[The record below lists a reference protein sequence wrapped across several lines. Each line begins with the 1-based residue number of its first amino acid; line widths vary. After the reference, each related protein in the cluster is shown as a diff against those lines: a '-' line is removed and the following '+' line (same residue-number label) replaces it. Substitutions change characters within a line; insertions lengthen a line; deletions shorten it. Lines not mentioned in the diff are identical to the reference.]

1 MAILGDIRKK
11 SGLAVIFVGVA
22 ITAFVLGD
30 IGKSTWR
37 TPTAVGV
44 IGKEEISFQDFEKK
58 VEQNIQYTKMS
69 SQKENLTPE
78 EIFSIRQNTWN
89 QVLSEV
95 IMTKAYK
102 DNGLV
107 IAADELTDLIQG
119 PNPHKYIVQNF
130 RNPETNQL
138 DRERLI
144 QFFQNLDKLEPE
156 VQKQVQ
162 DLIEAVKQERLNA
175 KYNAMIGKAFYMP
188 KALVQKDFQ
197 LKNIKASFDYV
208 SQSFTLVPDSLVKV
222 TDKNLKEFYEKNKRS
237 YEQEES
243 RDIDYVIF
251 EVNPSEEDRKAA
263 EQEINKLYTDM
274 AVATNIANFVN
285 FNSEEKYDSSWK
297 KQGTLPVQID
307 SLMFNSPASTMAG
320 PWVDNNVFYIAR
332 LVDVQAR
339 PDSLKASHILIAYK
353 NAYGAS
359 QKTTRSKEAAQKT
372 ADSLAAII
380 KANKNK
386 LAEIAASISDDP
398 SAKNNNGDLGWF
410 ADGQMVPTFNE
421 AVRKSNVG
429 DVTVAESPFGYHV
442 IHVTGKT
449 KPIKKVRVAIV
460 KKTIQP
466 STVTMQKVY
475 AEASKFAGENRT
487 REAFDKAV
495 AELGLNKRTKDYMS
509 PMEMSLPG
517 IDNSREIIRWAYSE
531 NVKPGD
537 VSDVKEFENKFVVA
551 VLKKI
556 RPKGIIPLEDIKQ
569 ALEAT
574 VMKKKKLEYLATQ
587 MKEANTKSLVEL
599 ATKLNARVDTAS
611 DITFYTYN
619 IPGMGREPEITGTIF
634 SLNPNEVSEPI
645 VGLNYT
651 VVVKVK
657 KFSDAPAKTDFTF
670 ERKQL
675 ENNFFARTS
684 NSAYKA
690 LEKLANVKDNRVLF
704 Y

>member
-44 IGKEEISFQDFEKK
+44 VGDEEISFQDFEKK

-69 SQKENLTPE
+69 SQKENLTSE

-89 QVLSEV
+89 QVLNEM

-144 QFFQNLDKLEPE
+144 QFFQNLDKLEPD

-162 DLIEAVKQERLNA
+162 DLIEAVKEERLNA

-188 KALVQKDFQ
+188 KALVQKDYQ

-208 SQSFTLVPDSLVKV
+208 AQSFTTVPDSLVKV
-222 TDKNLKEFYEKNKRS
+222 TDKDLKEFYEKNKKS
-237 YEQEES
+237 YEQEET

-251 EVNPSEEDRKAA
+251 DVNPSEEDRKAA
-263 EQEINKLYTDM
+263 EQEINKLYADM
-274 AVATNIANFVN
+274 AVATNIINFVN
-285 FNSEEKYDSSWK
+285 FNSEDKYDSSWK
-297 KQGTLPVQID
+297 KQGNLPVQID
-307 SLMFNSPASTMAG
+307 SLMFNSAVNTMAG
-320 PWVDNNVFYIAR
+320 PWIDNNTYYIAR
-332 LVDVQAR
+332 LLDVQSR

-359 QKTTRSKEAAQKT
+359 QKTTRSKEAAKKT
-372 ADSLAAII
+372 ADSLASII

-398 SAKNNNGDLGWF
+398 SAKTNNGDLGWF
-410 ADGQMVPTFNE
+410 ADGQMVPSFNE
-421 AVRKSNVG
+421 AVRKGNVG
-429 DVTVAESPFGYHV
+429 DVTVVESPFGYHV

-460 KKTIQP
+460 KKSIQP

-517 IDNSREIIRWAYSE
+517 IDNSREIIRWAYSKD
-531 NVKPGD
+531 VKPGD

-556 RPKGIIPLEDIKQ
+556 RPKGLTPLEDIKQ
-569 ALEAT
+569 ARSYSYEEKEAGIHCS
-574 VMKKKKLEYLATQ
+574 KNEGSKYKKL
-587 MKEANTKSLVEL
+587 S
-599 ATKLNARVDTAS
+599 RVGYPT
-611 DITFYTYN
+611 
-619 IPGMGREPEITGTIF
+619 
-634 SLNPNEVSEPI
+634 
-645 VGLNYT
+645 
-651 VVVKVK
+651 
-657 KFSDAPAKTDFTF
+657 
-670 ERKQL
+670 
-675 ENNFFARTS
+675 
-684 NSAYKA
+684 
-690 LEKLANVKDNRVLF
+690 
-704 Y
+704 

>member
-37 TPTAVGV
+37 TPTAIGI

-69 SQKENLTPE
+69 SQKENLTAE

-89 QVLSEV
+89 QLLNEV
-95 IMTKAYK
+95 IMAKAYK
-102 DNGLV
+102 ENGLV
-107 IAADELTDLIQG
+107 ISPDELTDLIQG

-162 DLIEAVKQERLNA
+162 DLIEAIKQERLNA

-188 KALVQKDFQ
+188 KALVQKDYQ
-197 LKNIKASFDYV
+197 LKNIKASFSYV
-208 SQSFTLVPDSLVKV
+208 AQSFTLVPDSLVKV
-222 TDKNLKEFYEKNKRS
+222 TDKDLQEFYEKNKKN
-237 YEQEES
+237 YEQEET

-251 EVNPSEEDRKAA
+251 EVTPSEADRKAA
-263 EQEINKLYTDM
+263 EQEINKLYADM
-274 AVATNIANFVN
+274 AVAPNITNFVN

-307 SLMFNSPASTMAG
+307 SLMFNSPAGTMAG
-320 PWVDNNVFYIAR
+320 PWIDNNTYYIAR
-332 LVDVQAR
+332 LIDVQSR

-353 NAYGAS
+353 GAYGAS
-359 QKTTRSKEAAQKT
+359 QKTTRSKEAAKKT
-372 ADSLAAII
+372 ADSLAVII

-386 LAEIAASISDDP
+386 LAEIAATISDDP
-398 SAKNNNGDLGWF
+398 SAKSNNGDLGWF
-410 ADGQMVPTFNE
+410 ADGQMVPTFND
-421 AVRKSNVG
+421 AVLKGNVG
-429 DVTVAESPFGYHV
+429 EIKVVESPFGYHV
-442 IHVTGKT
+442 INITGKT
-449 KPIKKVRVAIV
+449 KPIKKVKVAIV

-517 IDNSREIIRWAYSE
+517 IDNSREIIRWAFSKD
-531 NVKPGD
+531 VKPGD

-556 RPKGIIPLEDIKQ
+556 RPKGITPLEDIRQ

-574 VMKKKKLEYLATQ
+574 VMKKKKLEYLAAK
-587 MKEANTKSLVEL
+587 MKEVKTQSLAEL
-599 ATKLNARVDTAS
+599 ANKLNARVDTAS
-611 DITFYTYN
+611 DITFFTYN

-645 VGLNYT
+645 PGLNYT

-657 KFSDAPAKTDFTF
+657 SFSDAPAKTDFTF

-684 NSAYKA
+684 TSAYKA

>member
-37 TPTAVGV
+37 TPTAIGI

-69 SQKENLTPE
+69 SQKENLSAE

-89 QVLSEV
+89 QLLNEV
-95 IMTKAYK
+95 IMAKAYK
-102 DNGLV
+102 ENGLV
-107 IAADELTDLIQG
+107 ISSDELTDLIQG

-162 DLIEAVKQERLNA
+162 DLIEAIKQERLNA

-188 KALVQKDFQ
+188 KALVQKDYQ
-197 LKNIKASFDYV
+197 LKNIKASFSYV
-208 SQSFTLVPDSLVKV
+208 AQSFTLVPDSLVKV
-222 TDKNLKEFYEKNKRS
+222 TDKDLKEFYEKNKKN
-237 YEQEES
+237 YEQEET

-251 EVNPSEEDRKAA
+251 EVTPSEADRKAA
-263 EQEINKLYTDM
+263 EQEINKLYADM

-297 KQGTLPVQID
+297 KQGNLPVQID
-307 SLMFNSPASTMAG
+307 SLMFNSAVGTMAG
-320 PWVDNNVFYIAR
+320 PWIDNNTYYIAR
-332 LVDVQAR
+332 LMDVQSR

-353 NAYGAS
+353 GAYGAS
-359 QKTTRSKEAAQKT
+359 QKITRSKEAAKKT
-372 ADSLAAII
+372 ADSLAVII

-386 LAEIAASISDDP
+386 LAEIAANISDDP
-398 SAKNNNGDLGWF
+398 SAKSNNGDLGWF
-410 ADGQMVPTFNE
+410 ADGQMVPTFND
-421 AVRKSNVG
+421 AVLKGNVG
-429 DVTVAESPFGYHV
+429 DIKVVESPFGYHV
-442 IHVTGKT
+442 VNITGKT
-449 KPIKKVRVAIV
+449 KPIKKVKVAIV

-487 REAFDKAV
+487 QEAFDKAV

-517 IDNSREIIRWAYSE
+517 IDNSREIIRWAYSKD
-531 NVKPGD
+531 VKPGD

-556 RPKGIIPLEDIKQ
+556 RPKGITPLEDIRQ

-574 VMKKKKLEYLATQ
+574 VMKKKKLEYLATK
-587 MKEANTKSLVEL
+587 MKEANTQSLAEL
-599 ATKLNARVDTAS
+599 ANKLNARVDTAS
-611 DITFYTYN
+611 DITFFTYN

-645 VGLNYT
+645 PGLNYT
-651 VVVKVK
+651 AVVKVK
-657 KFSDAPAKTDFTF
+657 SFSDAPSKTDFTF

-684 NSAYKA
+684 TSAYKA

>member
-44 IGKEEISFQDFEKK
+44 VGDEEISFQDFEKK

-69 SQKENLTPE
+69 SQKENLTSE

-89 QVLSEV
+89 QVLNEM

-144 QFFQNLDKLEPE
+144 QFFQNLDKLEPD

-162 DLIEAVKQERLNA
+162 DLIEAVKEERLNA

-188 KALVQKDFQ
+188 KALVQKDYQ

-208 SQSFTLVPDSLVKV
+208 AQSFTTVPDSLVKV
-222 TDKNLKEFYEKNKRS
+222 TDKDLKEFYEKNKKS
-237 YEQEES
+237 YEQEET

-251 EVNPSEEDRKAA
+251 DVNPSEEDRKAA
-263 EQEINKLYTDM
+263 EQEINKLYADM
-274 AVATNIANFVN
+274 AVATNIINFVN
-285 FNSEEKYDSSWK
+285 FNSEDKYDSSWK
-297 KQGTLPVQID
+297 KQGNLPVQID
-307 SLMFNSPASTMAG
+307 SLMFNSAVNTMAG
-320 PWVDNNVFYIAR
+320 PWIDNNTYYIAR
-332 LVDVQAR
+332 LLDVQSR

-359 QKTTRSKEAAQKT
+359 QKTTRSKEAAKKT
-372 ADSLAAII
+372 ADSLASII

-398 SAKNNNGDLGWF
+398 SAKTNNGDLGWF
-410 ADGQMVPTFNE
+410 ADGQMVPSFNE
-421 AVRKSNVG
+421 AVRKGNVG
-429 DVTVAESPFGYHV
+429 DVTVVESPFGYHV

-460 KKTIQP
+460 KKSIQP

-517 IDNSREIIRWAYSE
+517 IDNSREIIRWAYSKD
-531 NVKPGD
+531 VKPGD

-556 RPKGIIPLEDIKQ
+556 RPKGLTPLEDIKQ

-574 VMKKKKLEYLATQ
+574 VMKKKKLEYIAAK
-587 MKEANTKSLVEL
+587 MKEVNTKSLAEL
-599 ATKLNARVDTAS
+599 ATRLNARVDTAS

-619 IPGMGREPEITGTIF
+619 IPGLGREPEITGTIF

-645 VGLNYT
+645 IGLNYT

-657 KFSDAPAKTDFTF
+657 NFSDAPAKTDFTF

-684 NSAYKA
+684 TSAYKA
-690 LEKLANVKDNRVLF
+690 LEKRANVKDNRVLF

>member
-37 TPTAVGV
+37 TPTAIGI

-69 SQKENLTPE
+69 SQKENLTAE

-89 QVLSEV
+89 QLLNEV
-95 IMTKAYK
+95 IMAKAYK
-102 DNGLV
+102 ENGLV
-107 IAADELTDLIQG
+107 ISPDELTDLIQG

-188 KALVQKDFQ
+188 KALVQKDYQ
-197 LKNIKASFDYV
+197 LKNIKASFSYV
-208 SQSFTLVPDSLVKV
+208 AQSFTLVPDSLVKV
-222 TDKNLKEFYEKNKRS
+222 TDKDLKEFYEKNKKN
-237 YEQEES
+237 YEQEET

-251 EVNPSEEDRKAA
+251 EVTPSEADRKAA
-263 EQEINKLYTDM
+263 EQEINKLYADM

-297 KQGTLPVQID
+297 KQGSLPVQID
-307 SLMFNSPASTMAG
+307 SLMFNSPVGTMAG
-320 PWVDNNVFYIAR
+320 PWIDNNTYYIAR
-332 LVDVQAR
+332 LMDVQSR
-339 PDSLKASHILIAYK
+339 PDSLKASHILVAYK
-353 NAYGAS
+353 GAYGAS
-359 QKTTRSKEAAQKT
+359 QKITRSKEAAKKT
-372 ADSLAAII
+372 ADSLAVII

-398 SAKNNNGDLGWF
+398 SAKSNNGDLGWF
-410 ADGQMVPTFNE
+410 ADGQMVPTFND
-421 AVRKSNVG
+421 AVLKGNVG
-429 DVTVAESPFGYHV
+429 DIKVVESPFGYHV
-442 IHVTGKT
+442 INITGKT
-449 KPIKKVRVAIV
+449 KPIKKVKVAIV

-517 IDNSREIIRWAYSE
+517 IENSREIIRWAYSKD
-531 NVKPGD
+531 VKPGD

-556 RPKGIIPLEDIKQ
+556 RPKGITPLEDIRQ

-574 VMKKKKLEYLATQ
+574 VMKKKKLEYLAAK
-587 MKEANTKSLVEL
+587 MKEVNTQSLAEL
-599 ATKLNARVDTAS
+599 ANKLNARVDTAS
-611 DITFYTYN
+611 DITFFTYN

-645 VGLNYT
+645 AGLNYT
-651 VVVKVK
+651 AVVKVK
-657 KFSDAPAKTDFTF
+657 SFSDAPAKTDYSF

-684 NSAYKA
+684 TSAYKA

>member
-44 IGKEEISFQDFEKK
+44 VGDEEISFQDFEKK

-69 SQKENLTPE
+69 SQKENLTSE

-89 QVLSEV
+89 QVLNEM

-107 IAADELTDLIQG
+107 IAVDELTDLIQG

-144 QFFQNLDKLEPE
+144 QFFQNLDKLEPD

-162 DLIEAVKQERLNA
+162 DLIEAVKEERLNA

-188 KALVQKDFQ
+188 KALVQKDYQ

-208 SQSFTLVPDSLVKV
+208 AQSFTTVPDSLVKV
-222 TDKNLKEFYEKNKRS
+222 TNKDLKEFYEKNKKS
-237 YEQEES
+237 YEQEET

-251 EVNPSEEDRKAA
+251 DVNPSEEDRKAA
-263 EQEINKLYTDM
+263 EQEINKLYADM
-274 AVATNIANFVN
+274 AVASNIINFVN
-285 FNSEEKYDSSWK
+285 FNSEDKYDSSWK
-297 KQGTLPVQID
+297 KQGNLPVQID
-307 SLMFNSPASTMAG
+307 SLMFNSAVNTMAG
-320 PWVDNNVFYIAR
+320 PWIDNNTYYIAR
-332 LVDVQAR
+332 LMDVQSR

-359 QKTTRSKEAAQKT
+359 QKTTRSKEAAKKT
-372 ADSLAAII
+372 ADSLASII

-398 SAKNNNGDLGWF
+398 SAKTNNGDLGWF
-410 ADGQMVPTFNE
+410 ADGQMVPSFNE
-421 AVRKSNVG
+421 AVRKGNVG

-460 KKTIQP
+460 KKSIQP

-517 IDNSREIIRWAYSE
+517 IDNSREIIRWAYSKD
-531 NVKPGD
+531 VKPGD

-556 RPKGIIPLEDIKQ
+556 RPKGLTPLEDIKQ

-574 VMKKKKLEYLATQ
+574 VMKKKKLEYLAAK
-587 MKEANTKSLVEL
+587 MKEVNTKSLTEL
-599 ATKLNARVDTAS
+599 ATRLNARVDTVS

-619 IPGMGREPEITGTIF
+619 IPGLGREPEITGTIF

-645 VGLNYT
+645 IGLNYT

-657 KFSDAPAKTDFTF
+657 NFSDAPAKTDFTF

-684 NSAYKA
+684 TSAYKA
-690 LEKLANVKDNRVLF
+690 LEKRANVKDNRFLF

>member
-44 IGKEEISFQDFEKK
+44 VGDEEISFQDFEKK

-69 SQKENLTPE
+69 SQKENLTSE

-89 QVLSEV
+89 QVLNEM

-144 QFFQNLDKLEPE
+144 QFFQNLDKLEPD

-162 DLIEAVKQERLNA
+162 DLIEAVKEERLNA

-188 KALVQKDFQ
+188 KALVQKDYQ

-208 SQSFTLVPDSLVKV
+208 AQSFTTVPDSLVKV
-222 TDKNLKEFYEKNKRS
+222 TDKDLKEFYEKNKKS
-237 YEQEES
+237 YEQEET

-251 EVNPSEEDRKAA
+251 DVNPSEEDRKAA
-263 EQEINKLYTDM
+263 EQEINKLYADM
-274 AVATNIANFVN
+274 AVATNIINFVN
-285 FNSEEKYDSSWK
+285 FNSEDKYDSSWK
-297 KQGTLPVQID
+297 KQGNLPVQID
-307 SLMFNSPASTMAG
+307 SLMFNSAVNTMAG
-320 PWVDNNVFYIAR
+320 PWIDNNTYYIAR
-332 LVDVQAR
+332 LLDVQSR

-359 QKTTRSKEAAQKT
+359 QKTTRSKEAAKKT
-372 ADSLAAII
+372 ADSLASII

-398 SAKNNNGDLGWF
+398 SAKTNNGDLGWF
-410 ADGQMVPTFNE
+410 ADGQMVPSFNE
-421 AVRKSNVG
+421 AVRKGNVG
-429 DVTVAESPFGYHV
+429 DVTVVESPFGYHV

-460 KKTIQP
+460 KKSIQP

-517 IDNSREIIRWAYSE
+517 IDNSREIIRWAYSKD
-531 NVKPGD
+531 VKLGD

-556 RPKGIIPLEDIKQ
+556 RPKGLTPLEDIKQ

-574 VMKKKKLEYLATQ
+574 VMKKKKLEYLAAK
-587 MKEANTKSLVEL
+587 MKEVNTKSLAEL
-599 ATKLNARVDTAS
+599 ATRLNARVDTAS

-619 IPGMGREPEITGTIF
+619 IPGLGREPEITGTIF

-645 VGLNYT
+645 IGLNYT

-657 KFSDAPAKTDFTF
+657 NFSDAPAKTDFTF

-684 NSAYKA
+684 TSAYKA
-690 LEKLANVKDNRVLF
+690 LEKRANVKDNRVLF

>member
-1 MAILGDIRKK
+1 MAILGEIRKK

-69 SQKENLTPE
+69 SKKENLTSE

-89 QVLSEV
+89 QVLNEV
-95 IMTKAYK
+95 IMSKAYK

-130 RNPETNQL
+130 TNPETNQL

-144 QFFQNLDKLEPE
+144 QFFQNIDKLEPE

-188 KALVQKDFQ
+188 KALVQKDYQ

-208 SQSFTLVPDSLVKV
+208 AQSFTLVPDSLVKV
-222 TDKNLKEFYEKNKRS
+222 TDKDLKEFYEKNKKS
-237 YEQEES
+237 YEQEET

-263 EQEINKLYTDM
+263 EQEINKLYADM

-307 SLMFNSPASTMAG
+307 SLMFNSSVGTMAG

-332 LVDVQAR
+332 LVDVQTR

-372 ADSLAAII
+372 ADSLAAVI

-386 LAEIAASISDDP
+386 LAELAASISDDP
-398 SAKNNNGDLGWF
+398 SAKNNKGDLGWF

-421 AVRKSNVG
+421 AVRKANVG
-429 DVTVAESPFGYHV
+429 DVTVVESPFGFHV
-442 IHVTGKT
+442 INVTGKT
-449 KPIKKVRVAIV
+449 KPIKKVKVAIV

-466 STVTMQKVY
+466 STVTMQKAY

-517 IDNSREIIRWAYSE
+517 IDNSREIIRWAYSKD
-531 NVKPGD
+531 VKPGD

-556 RPKGIIPLEDIKQ
+556 RPKGITPLEDIKQ

-574 VMKKKKLEYLATQ
+574 VMKKKKLEYLATK
-587 MKEANTKSLVEL
+587 MKETNTKSLAEL
-599 ATKLNARVDTAS
+599 ATRLNARVDTAS
-611 DITFYTYN
+611 GITFYTYN
-619 IPGMGREPEITGTIF
+619 IPGLGREPEITGTIF

-657 KFSDAPAKTDFTF
+657 NFSDAPAKTDFTF

-684 NSAYKA
+684 TNAYKA
-690 LEKLANVKDNRVLF
+690 LEKLADVKDNRVLF

>member
-44 IGKEEISFQDFEKK
+44 VGDEEISFQDFEKK

-69 SQKENLTPE
+69 SQKENLTSE

-89 QVLSEV
+89 QVLNEM

-144 QFFQNLDKLEPE
+144 QFFQNLDKLEPD

-162 DLIEAVKQERLNA
+162 DLIEAVKEERLNA

-188 KALVQKDFQ
+188 KALVQKDYQ

-208 SQSFTLVPDSLVKV
+208 AQSFTTVPDSLVKV
-222 TDKNLKEFYEKNKRS
+222 TDKDLKEFYEKNKKS
-237 YEQEES
+237 YEQEET

-251 EVNPSEEDRKAA
+251 DVNPSEEDRKAA
-263 EQEINKLYTDM
+263 EQEINKLYADM
-274 AVATNIANFVN
+274 AVATNIINFVN
-285 FNSEEKYDSSWK
+285 FNSEDKYDSSWK
-297 KQGTLPVQID
+297 KQGNLPVQID
-307 SLMFNSPASTMAG
+307 SLMFNSAVNTMAG
-320 PWVDNNVFYIAR
+320 PWIDNNTYYIAR
-332 LVDVQAR
+332 LLDVQSR

-359 QKTTRSKEAAQKT
+359 QKTTRSKEAAKKT
-372 ADSLAAII
+372 ADSLASII

-398 SAKNNNGDLGWF
+398 SAKTNNGDLGWF
-410 ADGQMVPTFNE
+410 ADGQMVPSFNE
-421 AVRKSNVG
+421 AVRKGNVG
-429 DVTVAESPFGYHV
+429 DVTVVESPFGYHV

-460 KKTIQP
+460 KKSIQP

-517 IDNSREIIRWAYSE
+517 IDNSREIIRWAYSKD
-531 NVKPGD
+531 VKPGD

-556 RPKGIIPLEDIKQ
+556 RPKGLTPLEDIKQ

-574 VMKKKKLEYLATQ
+574 VMKKKKLEYLAAK
-587 MKEANTKSLVEL
+587 MKEVNTKSLAEL
-599 ATKLNARVDTAS
+599 ATRLNARVDTAS

-619 IPGMGREPEITGTIF
+619 IPGLGREPEITGTIF

-645 VGLNYT
+645 IGLNYT

-657 KFSDAPAKTDFTF
+657 NFSDAPAKTDFTF

-684 NSAYKA
+684 TSAYKA
-690 LEKLANVKDNRVLF
+690 LEKRANVKDNRVLF